1 MKRLSFIVVLFLVV
15 TVCQSAF
22 GISVSRGLISS
33 GLIGPNVHVHVTT
46 RPGAK
51 IYAVI
56 VTPTGTTLGF
66 ANIIS
71 TQYEVNALS
80 GNGRAGADW
89 ISNAAGNKVLV
100 DIQGAVASVS
110 IPANFGP
117 KGIAVGGN
125 LFIDVY
131 DAQVEVWYEQ

>member
-1 MKRLSFIVVLFLVV
+1 MKRLFLIVILLVV
-15 TVCQSAF
+15 MLCQSAF
-22 GISVSRGLISS
+22 GISVSRGLIPS
-33 GLIGPNVHVHVTT
+33 GLIGPNEHVHVTT

-56 VTPTGTTLGF
+56 VTPTGTTFGF

-80 GNGRAGADW
+80 GSGRAGNDW
-89 ISNAAGNKVLV
+89 ISNSAGNKVLV

-117 KGIAVGGN
+117 NGIAVGGN
-125 LFIDVY
+125 LFVDVY